1 MTFGI
6 EVVEIVGW
14 GDGCSADESDRRLF
28 GRRYRSGEGL
38 TGEDRV
44 GGEKLGDDVII
55 VEWGLAVPETTRAV
69 PMIAESSLDPDLWLN
84 EERSEEEDEV
94 VDTEGLGG

>member
-55 VEWGLAVPETTRAV
+55 VE
-69 PMIAESSLDPDLWLN
+69 
-84 EERSEEEDEV
+84 
-94 VDTEGLGG
+94 